1 VIRSRPCGLDHRRL
15 EIRVVNTD
23 SSSETGRAHVKIT
36 GRVQGV
42 YYRASMLQEAQ
53 KLRLT
58 GWVMNSPD
66 GSVQAIAEGP
76 RDKIEQLIAWCK
88 SGPPGARVTNV
99 DVRWET
105 PEHAFRGF
113 TIAR

>member
-1 VIRSRPCGLDHRRL
+1 
-15 EIRVVNTD
+15 
-23 SSSETGRAHVKIT
+23 
-36 GRVQGV
+36 
-42 YYRASMLQEAQ
+42 MLQEAQ
-53 KLRLT
+53 KLGLT

-113 TIAR
+113 AIAR

>member
-1 VIRSRPCGLDHRRL
+1 V
-15 EIRVVNTD
+15 
-23 SSSETGRAHVKIT
+23 RARVKIT

-53 KLRLT
+53 KHGLT
-58 GWVMNSPD
+58 GWVTNCPD
-66 GSVQAIAEGP
+66 GSVEAVAEGA